1 MSFDQIEIAQI
12 VAISDNYAIGK
23 DNQLPWHISADL
35 QHFKRLTNGGIVV
48 MGRKTFESMGTK
60 PLPNRINV
68 VITGD
73 FNYKSQYES
82 VIVVH
87 QFDEAIQ
94 KAVNLAKQK
103 HLTTVWVIG
112 GEKIF
117 EQATA
122 ITDRLEITH
131 VATNV
136 ENATAFYPNIM
147 DNFTVLKTSEWQ
159 IDEKTGLR
167 FQFVTYK
174 KDWYA
179 RRESNPRPSAS
190 ETDTLSN

>member
-68 VITGD
+68 VITHD
-73 FNYKSQYES
+73 FNYKSQSES

-174 KDWYA
+174 K
-179 RRESNPRPSAS
+179 RLVRSAGIEPTTFS
-190 ETDTLSN
+190 FGN

>member
-94 KAVNLAKQK
+94 KSVNLAKQK

-174 KDWYA
+174 KD
-179 RRESNPRPSAS
+179 
-190 ETDTLSN
+190 